1 MTMTMRTRE
10 DFVSYLESLRGRQF
24 SGTVR
29 CVIEDGEIVWVYE
42 KPDGSPDGDL
52 KSAGI
57 RRTDG
62 A

>member
-1 MTMTMRTRE
+1 MKMQTRE
-10 DFVSYLESLRGRQF
+10 DFMSYLESLRGRQF

-29 CVIEDGEIVWVYE
+29 CIIEDGKIVWVYE

-52 KSAGI
+52 KPADI
-57 RRTDG
+57 RSTDG